1 MPESSLHIAR
11 TVTQLRLHV
20 ETWRSS
26 GERVAVVPTMGAL
39 HEGHLTL
46 VRAAK
51 ATADHVCATLFVN
64 PTQFAANEDLGT
76 YPRDE
81 ARDCALLEAE
91 GVDLL
96 YAPGQEEMYP
106 PGEITRI
113 TMPGMGDCLEGEHRP
128 GFFTGVATV
137 VAKLLIQSTPYV
149 ALFGEKDFQQLQVIR
164 RMVTDLSLPVEIMG
178 VPTVREDDGLAM
190 SSRNAYLTEQERSAA
205 PHLYRALCN
214 VRDHLADGGLASDV
228 IAAERATLVD
238 AGFSEIDYLTVR
250 NAESFESVDSVV
262 DLKGADGRVLAAAT
276 LGRARLIDNIP
287 L

>member
-1 MPESSLHIAR
+1 MPEPSLHIAR
-11 TVTQLRLHV
+11 TVTALRLHV
-20 ETWRSS
+20 ETRRSS
-26 GERVAVVPTMGAL
+26 GGRVAVVPTMGAL
-39 HEGHLTL
+39 HDGHLSL

-51 ATADHVCATLFVN
+51 ASADRVCATLFVN

-81 ARDCALLEAE
+81 AADCAMLAAE

-96 YAPGQEEMYP
+96 YAPGSEEMYP

-137 VAKLLIQSTPYV
+137 VAKLLIQTTPHV

-164 RMVTDLSLPVEIMG
+164 RMVTDLSLPVEIVG
-178 VPTVREDDGLAM
+178 FPTVRDPDGLAL
-190 SSRNAYLTEQERSAA
+190 SSRNAYLTDAERAAA
-205 PHLYRALCN
+205 PRLYQALCN
-214 VRDHLADGGLASDV
+214 VRDHLMGGGSAQD
-228 IAAERATLVD
+228 IIDQETAALVD
-238 AGFSEIDYLTVR
+238 AGFSNIDYLTVR
-250 NAESFESVDSVV
+250 NAATFDAVENTSVLGDES
-262 DLKGADGRVLAAAT
+262 GRVLAAAI